1 MNTADLIIHIHPE
14 LNEAARKDLEKRLE
28 GHIGIDCAEFNHHPH
43 PHSLVVKYDPDAI
56 QGTEILK
63 VVRQTDPAA
72 TMSGL

>member
-14 LNEAARKDLEKRLE
+14 LNADARKDLEKRLE
-28 GHIGIDCAEFNHHPH
+28 SHVGIDCAEFIHQPH

-56 QGTEILK
+56 QGMEILQ

>member
-14 LNEAARKDLEKRLE
+14 LNEAARKDLERRLT
-28 GHIGIDCAEFNHHPH
+28 GHVGIDCAEFNHHPH

-56 QGTEILK
+56 QGTEILS

-72 TMSGL
+72 TMAGL